1 MWVGCDAQRAV
12 PNHSMFALFSLYPFP
27 PSSRNFVFAY
37 GLYFST
43 GPASIIPCHAV
54 VGQSWNSH
62 SGGNSF
68 LVQLEL
74 AVHVED
80 SFYKVRIAAPTTT
93 LLPR

>member
-1 MWVGCDAQRAV
+1 MWVGCDAQSYAQPFHVR
-12 PNHSMFALFSLYPFP
+12 PFLSLS

-68 LVQLEL
+68 LVQFEL

>member
-1 MWVGCDAQRAV
+1 MPSVR
-12 PNHSMFALFSLYPFP
+12 LFLSLSL
-27 PSSRNFVFAY
+27 PSFLVVAY
-37 GLYFST
+37 GLYFPT
-43 GPASIIPCHAV
+43 GAASIVPYCAV

-80 SFYKVRIAAPTTT
+80 SFHKFTIAAPTTT